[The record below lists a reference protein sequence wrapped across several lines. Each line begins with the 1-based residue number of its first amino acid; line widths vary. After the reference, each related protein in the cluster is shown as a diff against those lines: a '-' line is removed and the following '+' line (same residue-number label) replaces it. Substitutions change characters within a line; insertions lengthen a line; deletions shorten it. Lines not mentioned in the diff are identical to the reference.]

1 MPVVA
6 ESARRISPAC
16 AGQPRNDSIIASI
29 GCAWAQM
36 TGWSNVLR
44 KSYLRGLASVLKDT
58 QLSPRSRP
66 PGAPSSTPPG
76 SDRPADTVLLA
87 HVRPAAAQPTRQEL
101 ARRRASV
108 EPRPLGGPQDDY
120 YPGERARH
128 ADEMWDAASRD
139 RPAVSTVIDMS

>member
-1 MPVVA
+1 VRSYQHSERHIA
-6 ESARRISPAC
+6 KSAQPPAW
-16 AGQPRNDSIIASI
+16 R
-29 GCAWAQM
+29 AQLN
-36 TGWSNVLR
+36 S
-44 KSYLRGLASVLKDT
+44 
-58 QLSPRSRP
+58 
-66 PGAPSSTPPG
+66 PG

-108 EPRPLGGPQDDY
+108 EPRPRDAGVPGPQLLGGPQDDY